1 MRYKSFVT
9 RIKDENGQA
18 IVLVAVAMSLFLFAA
33 IGLAV
38 DGSNLYS
45 HRQMA
50 QAAADAAAQAGI
62 MSIFDGTNG
71 TGAAKFSTS
80 KTFTCTTTD
89 KETPC
94 AYASL
99 NGFGGSASDKVIVS
113 FPDDSTVPGVNFS
126 PLKTDPTNLIKVE
139 VKRDVNT
146 TLLRLLGSTVTTVR
160 ATAMAA
166 IVDVNAPVPILI
178 THPKLDGALSMNGNP
193 FIKICGGPS
202 RSIQVNSSSST
213 AESTVGNKVTVDL
226 SHAGPD
232 DKKGDCTLGTGADFA
247 VWGGPSPSPTFTF
260 LPGTKPGKYLPK
272 ASPLQDPL
280 KDVPAPPVP
289 TTAGI
294 QHPFAATT
302 TYQGQ
307 LCPASAAPL
316 GCTLL
321 TPGVYATGIS
331 LTGTTAYMEPGI
343 YYIQTGGFTC
353 GANCNI
359 AMASPANPDVTTGT
373 GWNGTL
379 DGTASQGGILVYNS
393 GSGQISIGSNGTAN
407 LIGSAPGSIYK
418 NILFFE
424 DRSAAANTSAQHPK
438 DPHSLGGG
446 GAMTLTGTIY
456 LTNTLDTMNG
466 DNSHYQELDLQG
478 GPGSGTLIQGEIIVG
493 ALGMGGNG
501 NITMNLNPAATIV
514 VRQVALVN

>member
-1 MRYKSFVT
+1 MRLKSFVT
-9 RIKDENGQA
+9 RFKEEDGQA
-18 IVLVAVAMSLFLFAA
+18 MILVALAMGIFLLGA

-38 DGSNLYS
+38 DGSNLFAQ
-45 HRQMA
+45 RQMA

-71 TGAAKFSTS
+71 KGTAAFSTS
-80 KTFTCTTTD
+80 SAGFTCTTTD
-89 KETPC
+89 ARTPC
-94 AYASL
+94 VYASK
-99 NGFGGSASDKVIVS
+99 NGFGATGDTITVS
-113 FPDDSTVPGVNFS
+113 FPATSTVPGVVFS
-126 PLKTDPTNLIKVE
+126 PSATDPTSLIKVS
-139 VKRDVNT
+139 VSRSVNT
-146 TLLRLLGSTVTTVR
+146 TLMRLLGPTATTVT

-213 AESTVGNKVTVDL
+213 AEATVGSKVTVDL

-232 DKKGDCTLGTGADFA
+232 DKNGDCTLGTGADFG
-247 VWGGPSPSPTFTF
+247 VWGGPSPSPDFTF
-260 LPGTKPGKYLPK
+260 LAGTKPGKYLPK
-272 ASPLQDPL
+272 ASPVQDPL
-280 KDVPAPPVP
+280 IDVPAPPVP
-289 TTAGI
+289 TTAGT
-294 QHPFAATT
+294 QTPFAANTS
-302 TYQGQ
+302 QSGQ
-307 LCPASAAPL
+307 LCPASAAPH

-321 TPGVYATGIS
+321 FPGVYATGIS
-331 LTGTTAYMEPGI
+331 LTNTTAYMEPGI

-359 AMASPANPDVTTGT
+359 AMASPAVADVITGT

-379 DGTASQGGILVYNS
+379 DGTAAQGGILVYNS

-424 DRSAAANTSAQHPK
+424 DRSAAANTGNKNS
-438 DPHSLGGG
+438 HSLGGG
-446 GAMTLTGTIY
+446 GTMTLTGTIY
-456 LTNTLDTMNG
+456 LTNTLATMNG
-466 DNSHYQELDLQG
+466 DNAHYQELDLQG

-493 ALGMGGNG
+493 ALGLGGNG
-501 NITMNLNPAATIV
+501 NITMNLNPAATTV

>member
-1 MRYKSFVT
+1 MRFKSFVT
-9 RIKDENGQA
+9 RFKEEDGQA
-18 IVLVAVAMSLFLFAA
+18 MILVALAMGIFLLGA

-38 DGSNLYS
+38 DGSNLFAQ
-45 HRQMA
+45 RQMA

-71 TGAAKFSTS
+71 TGTAKFSTS

-89 KETPC
+89 AETPC
-94 AYASL
+94 AYARL
-99 NGFGGSASDKVIVS
+99 NGFGGSASDTVVVS
-113 FPDDSTVPGVNFS
+113 FPATSTVPGVVFS
-126 PLKTDPTNLIKVE
+126 PSATDPTSLIKVS
-139 VKRDVNT
+139 VSRSVNT
-146 TLLRLLGSTVTTVR
+146 TLMRLLGPTATTVT

-178 THPKLDGALSMNGNP
+178 THPNLPGALSMNGNP
-193 FIKICGGPS
+193 FIKICGGPN

-213 AESTVGNKVTVDL
+213 AESTVGSKVTVDL
-226 SHAGPD
+226 SHAGQD
-232 DKKGDCTLGTGADFA
+232 DKKGDCTLGTGADFG

-260 LPGTKPGKYLPK
+260 LAGTKPGKYLPK
-272 ASPLQDPL
+272 ASPVQDPL
-280 KDVPAPPVP
+280 IDVPAPPVP

-294 QHPFAATT
+294 QTPFAAGTT
-302 TYQGQ
+302 QSNQ
-307 LCPASAAPL
+307 ACPLSAAPH

-321 TPGVYATGIS
+321 FPGKYPTGIS
-331 LTGTTAYMEPGI
+331 LTNTTAYMEPGI

-359 AMASPANPDVTTGT
+359 AMASPAVADVTTGT

-393 GSGQISIGSNGTAN
+393 GSGQISIGSNGSAS
-407 LIGSAPGSIYK
+407 LIGSAPGSVYK

-424 DRSAAANTSAQHPK
+424 DRSAAANTGKNA
-438 DPHSLGGG
+438 HSLGGG
-446 GAMTLTGTIY
+446 GTMTLTGTIY
-456 LTNTLDTMNG
+456 LTNTLATMNG
-466 DNSHYQELDLQG
+466 DNTHYQELDLQG

-493 ALGMGGNG
+493 ALGLGGNG
-501 NITMNLNPAATIV
+501 NITMNLNPAATTV